1 MQARE
6 THKYAENIQTIKRMP
21 QYLRLFNKMLG
32 YGRDYISSV
41 QIAQETGLRPILI
54 KKDLLM
60 VNAPGKTKLGYNVKG
75 TVEAIETY
83 LGWHDKKDVCLVGY
97 GKLGAALF
105 NYEGFKKHGFNIVA
119 AFDCQEAICSFES
132 KPHNLYPIDKLTQI
146 VQETNISTAIIAVPA
161 AAAQGVAD
169 TLVNAG
175 IKALWNFSPVDIKV
189 PQEVVIQNEDLSVGL
204 ALLCSRLKN

>member
-6 THKYAENIQTIKRMP
+6 THKYADNIQAIKRMP
-21 QYLRLFNKMLG
+21 QYLRLFNQMSG
-32 YGRDYISSV
+32 YGREYISSV
-41 QIAQETGLRPILI
+41 QISQETGLRPILI

-75 TVEAIETY
+75 TVEAIESY

-105 NYEGFKKHGFNIVA
+105 NYEGFKRHGFNIVA
-119 AFDCQEAICSFES
+119 AFDCDAQ
-132 KPHNLYPIDKLTQI
+132 KLQKQPNNLYPINKLTQI
-146 VQETNISTAIIAVPA
+146 VTEHKISTAIIAVPA
-161 AAAQGVAD
+161 TAAQGVAD
-169 TLVNAG
+169 TLVQAG
-175 IKALWNFSPVDIKV
+175 IKAIWNFSPVDIKV